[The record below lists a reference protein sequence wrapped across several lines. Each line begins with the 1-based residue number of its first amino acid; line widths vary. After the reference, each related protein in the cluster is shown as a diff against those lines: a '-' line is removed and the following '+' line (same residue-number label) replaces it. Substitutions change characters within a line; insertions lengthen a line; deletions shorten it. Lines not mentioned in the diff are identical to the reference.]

1 MIGSAES
8 PFIWDSSPPTMA
20 HLGSHPS
27 CPASLTS
34 DWTMSPAWCGA
45 RSATNSISD
54 R

>member
-20 HLGSHPS
+20 HLGNQPVCS
-27 CPASLTS
+27 ASSTS
-34 DWTMSPAWCGA
+34 DWTMLPAAWGA
-45 RSATNSISD
+45 SNDTSCISL